1 MQITPIATR
10 TDAGLRMLPVEAR
23 GTSALRWPERLAL
36 LTSTVT
42 LLPSDEGDR
51 LAQLRDFA
59 VLEAE
64 PDEDCDRL
72 VRLAATLCGAP
83 MAALTFVDA
92 DRQYYCSRVGIPL
105 AQVPRVRGLCAHAI
119 LDADRL
125 LEVGDTAQV
134 PWFDTQLFGAAHAG
148 VRHYAGAPLGTRKG
162 SAIGVLC
169 VMDHAPRKLSDSQ
182 RNALL
187 QLAQAITS
195 HLELRRQ
202 LRIATLTDR
211 HTGLPNWSHF
221 ESQFE
226 AAQHRSGVL
235 SFVRLKTIG
244 QINSAHGFR
253 VADALVRQA
262 AERLRALTDGR
273 AMIAGVKRGLFV
285 LFFPGA
291 DPEEFAS
298 KTAPALTKQL
308 RAPYPV
314 NHLTLVCPVHLG
326 SAAFPRDGATL
337 DDAVG
342 AADSALQSAI
352 ERDEPVAFFDKSVD
366 TLANSHFRLEP
377 QLRTALERHQF
388 VNYYQP
394 KIDLA
399 TGRIHSVEALI
410 RWIHPER
417 GLVAP
422 SDFVPAL
429 ESTGL
434 IRDVGRHILKRAV
447 ADWARWRDAG
457 LPAPRV
463 AVNVAAAQLRN
474 EDFVSELQAA
484 LDTVG
489 GDASAISLEVTESVL
504 IGNMEQAIRVLTQ
517 VRALGIP
524 VAIDDFGTGYSSLA
538 YIVTLPVDEVKID
551 RTFVHKLTEDLSY
564 RDIVATCIS
573 LARNLNLEVVAEG
586 VETVEQARVLRTLR
600 CDRVQGFLYSPPVPA
615 EQMAE
620 MLRSARHFG

>member
-1 MQITPIATR
+1 MELMPVAFR
-10 TDAGLRMLPVEAR
+10 TDALARLLPVEGRRA
-23 GTSALRWPERLAL
+23 GPLQWPERLA
-36 LTSTVT
+36 
-42 LLPSDEGDR
+42 
-51 LAQLRDFA
+51 QLNDFA
-59 VLEAE
+59 VLDGG
-64 PDEDCDRL
+64 PDADCERL
-72 VRLAATLCGAP
+72 VRLAASVCGAP

-92 DRQYYCSRVGIPL
+92 DRQCFTARIGIPV
-105 AQVPRVRGLCAHAI
+105 AQVTRTQGLCAHAA
-119 LDADRL
+119 LDSQRL

-134 PWFDTQLFGAAHAG
+134 PWFDTQLFGATHAG
-148 VRHYAGAPLGTRKG
+148 VRHYAGAPLATRKG

-169 VMDHAPRKLSDSQ
+169 VMDHVPRRLSDMQ
-182 RNALL
+182 RDALA

-226 AAQHRSGVL
+226 AARHRTGVV
-235 SFVRLKTIG
+235 SFVRLKTVG

-262 AERLRALTDGR
+262 AERLRGLTEGR

-285 LFFPGA
+285 LFFPDA
-291 DPEEFAS
+291 DPEEFER

-308 RAPYPV
+308 QAPYPV

-410 RWIHPER
+410 RWVHPER

-434 IRDVGRHILKRAV
+434 IRDVGRHIMERAV

-457 LPAPRV
+457 LVAPRV

-474 EDFVSELQAA
+474 EDFVGELRAA
-484 LDTVG
+484 LECVG
-489 GDASAISLEVTESVL
+489 GDASALALEVTESVL

-551 RTFVHKLTEDLSY
+551 RTFIHKLTEDLSY

-586 VETVEQARVLRTLR
+586 VETVEQARELRKLR

-620 MLRSARHFG
+620 MLRSGRHFG